1 MLYISRLVR
10 ILTIFISLAISVSVF
25 ASDIVATVDNTSITQ
40 FEVNSFVNTVLPIGK
55 FHGASL
61 NKADYWKDAFKAAVE
76 SRKLNLYLQKNE
88 PAIYKKAEEKANNV
102 IKDIRKRFKSDNEFN
117 EALAQNNITEKDLLL
132 THIDLNIKDAFKEAI
147 ESTDIPDSQLSDYYN
162 NNKDMFNLGSSWKV
176 ENCLIEA
183 DARNLKPE
191 QMKEKENFANEIKQ
205 KLQQGDKSALK
216 ECSYKKYPKEERI
229 YRFSKNY
236 PIQDIEKLEKGQ
248 YGGPYRNIFGFLII
262 HVKEEF
268 PPEIIPFQEVKEEI
282 KRIMYNGMFK
292 KRYAEVMEKANGTF
306 DVKVI
311 DNTVNN

>member
-1 MLYISRLVR
+1 MLCILRLVR
-10 ILTIFISLAISVSVF
+10 ILTIIISLAISVSVF

-132 THIDLNIKDAFKEAI
+132 THIDLNVKNALKEAI
-147 ESTDIPDSQLSDYYN
+147 ESTDIPNNQLLDYYN
-162 NNKDMFNLGSSWKV
+162 NNKDMFNLGSSWFV

-191 QMKEKENFANEIKQ
+191 EMKEKEKFASEIKQ
-205 KLQQGDKSALK
+205 RLQNGDKSALK
-216 ECSYKKYPKEERI
+216 ECSDKKYPKEERV

-236 PIQDIEKLEKGQ
+236 PIRDIEKLEQGQ
-248 YGGPYRNIFGFLII
+248 YGGPYKNIFGFLIV
-262 HVKEEF
+262 HVKEEL
-268 PPEIIPFQEVKEEI
+268 PAEIIPFQEVKEEI
-282 KRIMYNGMFK
+282 KRIMYNSIFK
-292 KRYAEVMEKANGTF
+292 KRYAEIMEKADDTF
-306 DVKVI
+306 NVKI
-311 DNTVNN
+311 FDNTVNN